1 MICKPNKA
9 CFFIGQKD
17 GEDVVAK
24 KPAKGKSKIV
34 VEKNYGYCRKCCKSM
49 VVNNFYEATNLLIDT
64 NGYLSVCR
72 NCVNEIYEHYF
83 SLYGD
88 MKTAIRCV
96 CRDLDIRFSESA
108 LQATQSHIDRL
119 VSRGKKGNKVFGYY
133 KSKLGSTGKLNE
145 GYEALRYIDSD
156 SVENIYEC
164 PSAPAEDSKD
174 EIASETIDYWGEGRT
189 PWEYNFLEDE
199 IHKMKTDFECSDY
212 GMEMIMRDICF
223 MNLEIEKVRM
233 SGRGDVT
240 KLIEARG
247 KLMNDGNLKP
257 VQSTGAD
264 RTEKMSLG
272 MFIKKWEDERP
283 IEKRMDSEMKKYIDT
298 YMIGHLAKMEGLDNE
313 IVRQYEK
320 AIEEYTIDL
329 ERVSKMEDE
338 EQ

>member
-1 MICKPNKA
+1 MEVKRMNVKKKQNKN
-9 CFFIGQKD
+9 IN
-17 GEDVVAK
+17 
-24 KPAKGKSKIV
+24 KSEV
-34 VEKNYGYCRKCCKSM
+34 YCRMCMQYKSAS
-49 VVNNFYEATNLLIDT
+49 NFYEATNPMIDK
-64 NGYLSVCR
+64 NGLMSVCKMCI
-72 NCVNEIYEHYF
+72 NQLYNHYF
-83 SLYGD
+83 SIYGN
-88 MKTAIRCV
+88 MREAIHAV
-96 CRDLDIRFSESA
+96 CQDLDIRFSEQA
-108 LQATQSHIDRL
+108 LEQTQSHIEKL
-119 VSRGKKGNKVFGYY
+119 LSRGKAANAVFGYY

-189 PWEYNFLEDE
+189 PWEYNFLENE

-320 AIEEYTIDL
+320 AIEESTIDL